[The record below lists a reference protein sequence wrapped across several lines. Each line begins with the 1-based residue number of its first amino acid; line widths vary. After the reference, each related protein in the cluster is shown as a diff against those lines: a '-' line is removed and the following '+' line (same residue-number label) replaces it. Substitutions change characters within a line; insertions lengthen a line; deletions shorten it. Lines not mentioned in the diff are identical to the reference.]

1 MGEAAGSCGFWQG
14 EHCSETRNLQGFWGG
29 EQWVLRGD
37 WGAELRSRVQS
48 HCWSSAHWGS
58 LRRRGSSCSR
68 PSSELLEEARLPW
81 AEPWTKPR
89 GDESRYSQCLTCM
102 RSPRT
107 TVSQAALQAM
117 ICASFH
123 FHLHRTP
130 CWQHKGN
137 KRKWWHW
144 EEQNEKSCQ
153 RIAGTV
159 LPHIDLNKGLGM
171 QILDTTKGRNMMMA
185 LFSNQH

>member
-14 EHCSETRNLQGFWGG
+14 EHCSETWNLQGFWGG
-29 EQWVLRGD
+29 ERWVLRGHS
-37 WGAELRSRVQS
+37 GAELRSRVQS
-48 HCWSSAHWGS
+48 HRWGSAHRGS

-89 GDESRYSQCLTCM
+89 GDKPRYAVSHRHEEPENHCESSCLTGYDLHIF
-102 RSPRT
+102 PP
-107 TVSQAALQAM
+107 ALTRDPMPTA
-117 ICASFH
+117 
-123 FHLHRTP
+123 R
-130 CWQHKGN
+130 GD

-144 EEQNEKSCQ
+144 EQQGEKSSQ

-159 LPHIDLNKGLGM
+159 LPHTDLNKGLGM
-171 QILDTTKGRNMMMA
+171 QVPDLTKGRNMMMA